1 MSQLDNID
9 DSVPMSCSQPALPG
23 QLPQPPTYTVQ
34 ISAPYNNHMTL
45 TDISLE
51 VSKHYRKNFDMQF
64 IFPIQCVDGAVVE
77 IQNRDTNVPANLRL
91 LATARLRYSPNGLSY
106 DRNNGNL
113 SLQVYLNDLS
123 FERKTLNVCVNDPNS
138 I

>member
-9 DSVPMSCSQPALPG
+9 DSVPASCVQPDQSL
-23 QLPQPPTYTVQ
+23 TYTVQ

-51 VSKHYRKNFDMQF
+51 VSKHYRRNFDMQF
-64 IFPIQCVDGAVVE
+64 VFPIQCVDGAVVE
-77 IQNRDTNVPANLRL
+77 IQNRDTNAPANLRL
-91 LATARLRYSPNGLSY
+91 LATARLRYSSNNLSY

-113 SLQVYLNDLS
+113 SLHVYLNDLS
-123 FERKTLNVCVNDPNS
+123 FERKTLNVSVNDPNS
-138 I
+138 V